1 MTADRAEIEREAVN
15 LKEKLAAAREREREH
30 RDAEKARLRRYRKYV
45 ELQKLGILALALAP
59 AGLPDA
65 SVPEDELDRMLADEM
80 KRQAHVYQAIANCE
94 QVMHFLALGVQIIS
108 RDVYSI
114 GDYNHAA
121 RTNSSRLL
129 GPLAEAKAEMT
140 DSTAAFSLGK
150 AMVMPLATAP
160 LARKETADA
169 LIVFRD
175 GTVHKA
181 PLDGSFVL
189 RDARRQCIEF
199 NALAAA
205 CALVPSVPD
214 ASSEPAARLRK
225 LQDLMAAGLLSHE
238 EYEAKRAAIIE
249 AI

>member
-1 MTADRAEIEREAVN
+1 VN

-30 RDAEKARLRRYRKYV
+30 RDAEKTRLRRYRKAL
-45 ELQKLGILALALAP
+45 ELQKLGIVAIART
-59 AGLPDA
+59 GMPDA

-80 KRQAHVYQAIANCE
+80 KRQAQVYQAIANCE
-94 QVMHFLALGVQIIS
+94 KVTHFLALGVQIITG
-108 RDVYSI
+108 DVYSI
-114 GDYNHAA
+114 GDYNHSG

-169 LIVFRD
+169 LIIFRD
-175 GTVHKA
+175 GTIHRA

-199 NALAAA
+199 NAVAAA
-205 CALVPSVPD
+205 CAPALSDPD
-214 ASSEPAARLRK
+214 AGSEPAARLRK
-225 LQDLMAAGLLSHE
+225 LQHLLTAGLLSQE

-249 AI
+249 TI